1 MSFPPEFDNTK
12 QYTQIYNL
20 DKIDV
25 LTNETPTV
33 FGKSKF
39 ISVKELPE
47 ILTYGKHYFTISLN
61 SLTGLR
67 SRTRLVPNSSL
78 LFEFKDEDGTV
89 IFSDITN
96 ISDVNGASIVY
107 VWVKEDPLRTY
118 NDIVNGIGS
127 FTIAGELEDVPEKW
141 KGIYNYKVTW
151 PIEIRTDLPNTSPI
165 LFQDINTIQ
174 LSSSFSES
182 IDLDVGDSNYKRSYL
197 NISASH
203 LHTYGGK
210 VDKIELSY
218 REARSQNNEY
228 KVLTT
233 YPLSS
238 SVYEITGSSAKG
250 LNPISDFQKFPT
262 PREIRRNGNVDFKLR
277 FLNSKNE
284 FVENISKTDS
294 SGNIIPNT
302 LVEITGSITGFT
314 GSAVILETAD
324 NLVTGSGAIVFGKN
338 IEDGIHT
345 KFGKTDDSVVFEKFK
360 DGIKKER
367 LLELSYKDGGKLI
380 HKPDSNTAIESS
392 GSAILGG
399 ERNDIF
405 QSSGSSILAGASNK
419 ITASESST
427 IVSGDGNRIS
437 SSIQTVIGGGSNNQ
451 ILGGGYGGI
460 FAGKDNL
467 IDIPH
472 TGYMYH
478 NIITGHNN
486 QITGSGTGK
495 YALIV

>member
-182 IDLDVGDSNYKRSYL
+182 IELDVGDSYYKRSYL

-324 NLVTGSGAIVFGKN
+324 NLVTGSGAIIFG
-338 IEDGIHT
+338 T
-345 KFGKTDDSVVFEKFK
+345 
-360 DGIKKER
+360 
-367 LLELSYKDGGKLI
+367 
-380 HKPDSNTAIESS
+380 
-392 GSAILGG
+392 
-399 ERNDIF
+399 
-405 QSSGSSILAGASNK
+405 
-419 ITASESST
+419 T
-427 IVSGDGNRIS
+427 IGDGARYFWDETKKSMMIDEY
-437 SSIQTVIGGGSNNQ
+437 VGGVRMGN
-451 ILGGGYGGI
+451 
-460 FAGKDNL
+460 
-467 IDIPH
+467 
-472 TGYMYH
+472 
-478 NIITGHNN
+478 
-486 QITGSGTGK
+486 
-495 YALIV
+495 V